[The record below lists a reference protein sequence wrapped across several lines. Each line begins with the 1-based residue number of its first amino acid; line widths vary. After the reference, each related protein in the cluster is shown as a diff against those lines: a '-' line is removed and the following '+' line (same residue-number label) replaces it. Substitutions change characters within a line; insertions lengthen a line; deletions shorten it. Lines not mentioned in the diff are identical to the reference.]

1 MGCFFKKWE
10 LPKKVA
16 ARLSNKEYIDDWLV
30 LRSCSNPAG
39 LLKASRDQGESDG
52 TIN

>member
-16 ARLSNKEYIDDWLV
+16 ARVFNKECIDDWLV
-30 LRSCSNPAG
+30 LGSCSTPAG
-39 LLKASRDQGESDG
+39 PPKANREQGESDG